1 MEKCIE
7 LDPKF
12 SGGYIRKA
20 EVEFY
25 LKEYDN
31 AMKTYL
37 EGLKHDHNDQELLA
51 GVTRYIYT
59 HTCLNEVIKPLSIAC
74 LMWF

>member
-1 MEKCIE
+1 MDKEAYGNQAACYNKLGAIADGLEDVEKCIE

-25 LKEYDN
+25 LKDCVQEINKANRGVLTPED
-31 AMKTYL
+31 
-37 EGLKHDHNDQELLA
+37 LKERLVRL
-51 GVTRYIYT
+51 
-59 HTCLNEVIKPLSIAC
+59 
-74 LMWF
+74 